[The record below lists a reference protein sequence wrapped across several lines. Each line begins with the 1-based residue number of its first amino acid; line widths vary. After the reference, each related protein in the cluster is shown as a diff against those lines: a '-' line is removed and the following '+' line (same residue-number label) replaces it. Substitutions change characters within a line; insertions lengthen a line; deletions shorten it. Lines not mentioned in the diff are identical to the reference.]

1 MVPLI
6 CVKKFIPILKPGGR
20 AVNVSSIACNLGG
33 FRDEELRAKMA
44 AAGEGTIE
52 GLDALIERYRVS
64 ILGLGMLDN

>member
-20 AVNVSSIACNLGG
+20 VVNVSSIACNLGG